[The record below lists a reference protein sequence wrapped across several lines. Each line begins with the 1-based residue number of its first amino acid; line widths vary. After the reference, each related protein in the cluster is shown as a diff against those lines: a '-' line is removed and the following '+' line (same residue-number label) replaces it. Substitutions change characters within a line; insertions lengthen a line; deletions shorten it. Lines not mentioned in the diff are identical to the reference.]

1 MWKRMKKRYL
11 LLLASAL
18 LFSGCGNE
26 TLYGD
31 GSQCFEKPML
41 GSIVG
46 EPKVIVRQTGME
58 YSIDSYNAL
67 VKSREGKEK
76 ACMER
81 AGMVLKEFPKYE
93 DIRETVSQGE
103 YSFHVK
109 KYDNEKT
116 VYVYRTEAA
125 NMPGFNKENI
135 APIHI
140 CPTEDGKYR
149 TLIDD
154 PITKER
160 IDVTEEI

>member
-1 MWKRMKKRYL
+1 MKKRYL

-58 YSIDSYNAL
+58 YSIDSYNTL

-81 AGMVLKEFPKYE
+81 AGMVLKEFPRYE
-93 DIRETVSQGE
+93 DIRETAGQGE

-125 NMPGFNKENI
+125 NMPGFNKENV

-140 CPTEDGKYR
+140 RPTDDGKYR

-154 PITKER
+154 PLTKER
-160 IDVTEEI
+160 IDVTDGGDLK

>member
-1 MWKRMKKRYL
+1 MLRETDARKHCRRAESHRKANRDGIFDRFLQRARKKQR
-11 LLLASAL
+11 
-18 LFSGCGNE
+18 
-26 TLYGD
+26 
-31 GSQCFEKPML
+31 
-41 GSIVG
+41 G
-46 EPKVIVRQTGME
+46 E
-58 YSIDSYNAL
+58 
-67 VKSREGKEK
+67 EK

-93 DIRETVSQGE
+93 DIQETVSQGE

-140 CPTEDGKYR
+140 CPTENGKYR

-154 PITKER
+154 PITKKR
-160 IDVTEEI
+160 IDVTEEE